1 MAFFSR
7 VVLPLLLFIYIAIET
22 YLKLNDSSLCDATGC
37 KLAGELLKFNPLY
50 LNYLGLFA
58 VFSLTILGYLSLKNT
73 LMKKVFFTVL
83 YGAIAFEATI
93 LGYQY
98 LVNPE
103 PCIFCL
109 GIFSSLLL
117 IGLLSQT
124 KNFILLATIALS
136 IFIGLNTLA
145 INKNKSYIT
154 ADGLYLIQSNS
165 CSHCKKVKKF
175 FTEEKIDYTPISVRE
190 VNARS
195 FLKFVD
201 ISSIPVAIIK
211 NENTIQIIKGDK
223 DIITHFSQEQEQKHV
238 SKREETAQTQTNSS
252 LDLTRDIFSATSE
265 PGCAITITE
274 TPSCEDENRSQE

>member
-7 VVLPLLLFIYIAIET
+7 VFLPLLLFIYIAVET
-22 YLKLNDSSLCDATGC
+22 YLKLSHSSLCDATGC

-50 LNYLGLFA
+50 LNYLGLAA
-58 VFSLTILGYLSLKNT
+58 VFSLIILGFLSLKNT
-73 LMKKVFFTVL
+73 LMEKLFFVVL
-83 YGAIAFEATI
+83 YGAVAFEATI

-124 KNFILLATIALS
+124 KNFILLATVALS
-136 IFIGLNTLA
+136 VFIGLSTLA
-145 INKNKSYIT
+145 INQNKAYIT
-154 ADGLYLIQSNS
+154 KDGLYLIQSDS
-165 CSHCKKVKKF
+165 CVHCKKVKKF
-175 FTEEKIDYTPISVRE
+175 FKEENITYTPISVSE

-201 ISSIPVAIIK
+201 ISSIPVAVIK
-211 NENTIQIIKGDK
+211 NKNTIKIIKGAK
-223 DIITHFSQEQEQKHV
+223 GIIVHYTQDEISKKTEVVPAQE
-238 SKREETAQTQTNSS
+238 SS
-252 LDLTRDIFSATSE
+252 ALGLPSDIFSATSE
-265 PGCAITITE
+265 PGCAIAITE
-274 TPSCEDENRSQE
+274 TPACEDENKSQ

>member
-7 VVLPLLLFIYIAIET
+7 VFLPLLLFIYIAVET
-22 YLKLNDSSLCDATGC
+22 YLKLNHSSLCDATGC

-50 LNYLGLFA
+50 LNYLGLVS
-58 VFSLTILGYLSLKNT
+58 VFVLIILGFLSLKNR
-73 LMKKVFFTVL
+73 LIEKLFFTVL
-83 YGAIAFEATI
+83 YGAVAFEATI

-124 KNFILLATIALS
+124 KNFILLATVALS
-136 IFIGLNTLA
+136 VFIGLNTLA
-145 INKNKSYIT
+145 INKNKAYVT
-154 ADGLYLIQSNS
+154 ADGLYLIQSDS
-165 CSHCKKVKKF
+165 CGHCKKVKKF
-175 FTEEKIDYTPISVRE
+175 FKEEKIAYTPISVAE

-201 ISSIPVAIIK
+201 ISSIPVAVIK
-211 NENTIQIIKGDK
+211 TKNTIKIIRGDK
-223 DIITHFSQEQEQKHV
+223 DIISHFRKDEIHKETKNTSVQE
-238 SKREETAQTQTNSS
+238 SS
-252 LDLTRDIFSATSE
+252 ALSLPSDILTATSE
-265 PGCAITITE
+265 PGCAIAITE
-274 TPSCEDENRSQE
+274 TPSCEDDNKSK